1 MAKHEWRESR
11 PDGDVRYV
19 TARRH
24 LGKWTFRTCLKSDEE
39 WTLLDSLPLEELKKL
54 RDVLWRKYQRKRVP
68 YEHVLEIDEMLEET
82 GEDEEASDLME
93 TGESSDET

>member
-1 MAKHEWRESR
+1 MAKPEWREST

-24 LGKWTFRTCLKSDEE
+24 LGKWAFKTCLKSDEE
-39 WTLLDSLPLEELKKL
+39 WTSLDILPLEELKKL

-68 YEHVLEIDEMLEET
+68 YEHVKEIDAMLEEA
-82 GEDEEASDLME
+82 DEAGDLME
-93 TGESSDET
+93 AGENSDET